1 MTLSSNKD
9 DGPLFTLSDSSFFGP
24 KESGRSLAS
33 KREILAA
40 SISGFLSGGG
50 KKIVGFFLVD
60 GTDGDKGGR

>member
-9 DGPLFTLSDSSFFGP
+9 DGPLFTLNDSSFFGS

-33 KREILAA
+33 KRERLAA

-50 KKIVGFFLVD
+50 KKMVGFFLVD
-60 GTDGDKGGR
+60 SLGGGIDAD